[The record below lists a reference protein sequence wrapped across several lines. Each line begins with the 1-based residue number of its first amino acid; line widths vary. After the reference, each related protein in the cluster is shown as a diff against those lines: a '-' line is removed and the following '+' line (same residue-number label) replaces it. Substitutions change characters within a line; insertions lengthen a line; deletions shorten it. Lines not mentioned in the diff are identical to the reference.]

1 MSERAA
7 ENEFPERPCSGGIL
21 EPREISLDGTTYR
34 VEVLKK
40 RSQPPEAPRL
50 VVVSHLNGSAAENL
64 LKVCLRAVEYFT
76 PEKHELWVVDNNSP
90 RERTEWLL
98 RRPDLNVI
106 LNRTEPLPPEAR
118 APDSGAQLGANQR
131 QWGSYANAVG
141 LELAARIV
149 DPETRYFMTM
159 HMDVMPCRKGWLS
172 FLVSKMVAG
181 VAASGARM
189 DRTRTPEGVLHVLGF
204 VVDFQIFTTL
214 RLDFFPAL
222 PSLDVGDRVTVELRR
237 AGYGIHACPN
247 TIWESGLASSI
258 APGSPLRNLQVDR
271 AFDDDGNVIF
281 LHLGRGLRKSD
292 GEHTRGVTVD
302 GWMRIADEIFRSSRM
317 AHGG

>member
-1 MSERAA
+1 M
-7 ENEFPERPCSGGIL
+7 L

-40 RSQPPEAPRL
+40 HSQPPEAPRL
-50 VVVSHLNGSAAENL
+50 VIVSHLTGSAAEDI
-64 LKVCLRAVEYFT
+64 LKVCVRAVEFFT
-76 PEKHELWVVDNNSP
+76 PEKYELWVVDNNSP

-98 RRPDLNVI
+98 RRPGLNVI

-118 APDSGAQLGANQR
+118 APDSGALLGAGQR

-159 HMDVMPCRKGWLS
+159 HMDVMPCREGWLS
-172 FLVSKMVAG
+172 FLLSKMVPG
-181 VAASGARM
+181 VAAAGARM

-204 VVDFQIFTTL
+204 IVDFHIFTAL
-214 RLDFFPAL
+214 GLDFFPEL
-222 PSLDVGDRVTVELRR
+222 PALDVGDRVTVELRR
-237 AGYGIHACPN
+237 AGYGVHACPN
-247 TIWESGLASSI
+247 TIWEPELASSI
-258 APGSPLRNLQVDR
+258 APGSPLKNLQVDR
-271 AFDDDGNVIF
+271 AFDDEGNVIF

-292 GEHTRGVTVD
+292 GEYTRGVTVD
-302 GWMRIADEIFRSSRM
+302 GWMRIADEIFRSSRT